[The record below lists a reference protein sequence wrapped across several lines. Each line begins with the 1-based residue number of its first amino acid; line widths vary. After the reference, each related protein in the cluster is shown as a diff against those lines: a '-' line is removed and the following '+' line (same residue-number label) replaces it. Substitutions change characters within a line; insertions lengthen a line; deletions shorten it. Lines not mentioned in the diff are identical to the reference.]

1 MRLQYAFLFAV
12 FAGCADPELQ
22 RAMDPGNDLP
32 LGDQLAGDEKADGTW
47 GAALTCKD
55 LPPVDALTA
64 PRILISIDGL
74 TLHLVD
80 SATGYDRVFPIG
92 PGAINHNA
100 GETSFGE
107 SLSLYPVLATRQ
119 HEFAITPSTIQP

>member
-32 LGDQLAGDEKADGTW
+32 LGDQLAGDEKADGAW

-64 PRILISIDGL
+64 LSYLAAKTSRVRLGTGIIQ
-74 TLHLVD
+74 LHWD
-80 SATGYDRVFPIG
+80 
-92 PGAINHNA
+92 N
-100 GETSFGE
+100 
-107 SLSLYPVLATRQ
+107 PVLVAQRASLVAEMFEQ
-119 HEFAITPSTIQP
+119 SQC